1 MLMIDAAQFSVF
13 LFAAVVLAVTP
24 GPGVAYVIARTA
36 AGGRAEG
43 IASSLGTAAGGC
55 VHVLAAGLGLSALLA
70 QSALA
75 FTAVKIAGAC
85 YLVYLGLRILVR
97 GAAASPVSPLAA
109 VGTSRA
115 FFEGV
120 VVETLN
126 VKTALFFLAFIP
138 QFVDPS
144 QPPFGQ
150 FIVLGVV
157 CVFLNTA
164 VDLLAVAGALRLLQS
179 PAARGLRTRLLS
191 AGSGLTL
198 VGLGAYVALADAKR

>member
-1 MLMIDAAQFSVF
+1 MLAIEAAQFNVF
-13 LFAAVVLAVTP
+13 LFAAVVLAITP
-24 GPGVAYVIARTA
+24 GPGVAYVVARTA
-36 AGGRAEG
+36 AGGRGEG
-43 IASSLGTAAGGC
+43 IASSFGTAAGGC
-55 VHVLAAGLGLSALLA
+55 VHVIAAGFGVSALLA
-70 QSALA
+70 QSAVA
-75 FTAVKIAGAC
+75 FTVVKYAGAC
-85 YLVYLGLRILVR
+85 YLVYLGLRILLK
-97 GAAASPVSPLAA
+97 GAATTTVVPLAA
-109 VGTSRA
+109 VGTARA
-115 FFEGV
+115 FLEGV

-144 QPPFGQ
+144 QPPLAQ
-150 FIVLGVV
+150 FVVLGVV

-198 VGLGAYVALADAKR
+198 VGLGAYVALAGNKR